1 MPHLKRISQRFLAT
15 SILSLCWVG
24 SAWATSMVPVY
35 IDEAGE
41 GYFDETPVSPIAGNP
56 ADTLGGQRRYV
67 FEHGLKLLNRV
78 VWLPNALEFPMK
90 AFIGDYG
97 PNFVGSGGPSFM
109 PHIDATEYG
118 LRPDVDYAKPAMALL
133 TDGESWVNREDWE
146 QSSFGTI
153 GLTSASRFSRSINFT
168 EGDWWSYLPVI
179 LHEGLHVLGMT
190 SRVGDIGE
198 EWGLDLQYT
207 YQQSPYDVFIRHLGA
222 EVELLADM
230 SEEQQIAVKRGGDD
244 VVFVGEQS
252 NAHSA
257 LVMNGEGYDPMG
269 NVILYALNEGDP
281 DENFISQP
289 VSHVDMHNHPE
300 KDENLMAPAGGNTLE
315 LGIVAY
321 MFSDMGYGPVVDSV
335 VTSPD
340 TNINTLSIHTQ
351 AIVSDLVDIPN
362 DRVEHMVVTILLPQ
376 GLSFGAFSDDPA
388 VCVVDGANALK
399 AVCTYADLLTNTA
412 SMIDVVLV
420 GEDGAY
426 TVELDVEHQ
435 QRHVDGVPVNNF
447 FSAAVLMGSNPL
459 SNLALSAPAVEADTE
474 SDAVIGSL
482 SVENSSDDGVTYS
495 LVNGGSE
502 GLFILSGSD
511 VVVTQALSASNNG
524 TYSLSVQA
532 TTDLGFVLENTF
544 DVAVSINPMTG
555 VSISGATVSAN
566 KSAGAA
572 VGTLSADHAL
582 GADVTFTLVDG
593 AGDNADFDVDGDK
606 IITRG
611 SLARTDN
618 GTYSLSVVASD
629 GTYSVEG
636 TVSVTVNIAA
646 VVTPAPP
653 SSGGG
658 GGCTVGQPGNSDSTF
673 PMILLG
679 MALLMIRRRA
689 VSGA

>member
-1 MPHLKRISQRFLAT
+1 MKIFLTSLLKNLLLSI

-97 PNFVGSGGPSFM
+97 PNFVGSGGPTFY
-109 PHIDATEYG
+109 PDIDATEYG
-118 LRPDVDYAKPAMALL
+118 LRSDVDYPNPSLVLL
-133 TDGESWVNREDWE
+133 TDGESWVNFEEWE
-146 QSSFGTI
+146 KAFGTI
-153 GLTSASRFSRSINFT
+153 GLTNASRFSRSINFT

-190 SRVGDIGE
+190 SSVGSIGE
-198 EWGLDLQYT
+198 EWGPDLKYT
-207 YQQSPYDVFIRHLGA
+207 FKQSPYDAFIRHLGA

-230 SEEQQIAVKRGGDD
+230 SEEQQIAVYRGGDD

-281 DENFISQP
+281 DESFISQP

-300 KDENLMAPAGGNTLE
+300 KEENLMAPTGGNTLE

-412 SMIDVVLV
+412 SMIDVALV

-459 SNLALSAPAVEADTE
+459 SSLALSAPTVEADTG

-544 DVAVSINPMTG
+544 EVAVSINPMTG

-566 KSAGAA
+566 KSAGAT
-572 VGTLSADHAL
+572 VGTLAADHAL

-593 AGDNADFDVDGDK
+593 AGDNADFDIDGDT

-611 SLARTDN
+611 SLARSDN

-629 GTYSVEG
+629 GAYSVES
-636 TVSVTVNIAA
+636 TVSVTVSIAA
-646 VVTPAPP
+646 VVVPAPP
-653 SSGGG
+653 SSGG
-658 GGCTVGQPGNSDSTF
+658 GGCTVGQPGNSDSSF

-679 MALLMIRRRA
+679 MALLMLRRRA
-689 VSGA
+689 GLGQ